1 MIWLNATDLHI
12 IIIFFIASTF
22 QLPIEILGDVIGG
35 HPCGQC
41 GINILTLWWTQYI
54 YDTNS

>member
-22 QLPIEILGDVIGG
+22 QLPIEILGDV
-35 HPCGQC
+35 
-41 GINILTLWWTQYI
+41 GIHVDILTLWWTQYI